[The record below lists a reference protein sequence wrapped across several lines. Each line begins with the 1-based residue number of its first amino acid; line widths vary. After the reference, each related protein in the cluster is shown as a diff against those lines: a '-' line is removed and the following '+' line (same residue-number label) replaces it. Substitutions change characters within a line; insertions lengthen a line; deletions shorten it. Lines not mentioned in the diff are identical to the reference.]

1 MQLKRFAGSVFVVAG
16 LMAGCGV
23 DEVAMEEPPQLDSR
37 EDALVP
43 CYNEEYQRLF
53 YKEPAMINIV
63 GEWYCFC
70 GENSRWT
77 YGYATAYSVYTYRN
91 SCDGPLE

>member
-1 MQLKRFAGSVFVVAG
+1 MQLKRFAGSLFVVAA
-16 LMAGCGV
+16 LMAGCGGV
-23 DEVAMEEPPQLDSR
+23 EAGSEEASPLDTR

-43 CYNEEYQRLF
+43 CYGEEYQRLF
-53 YKEPAMINIV
+53 YKEPEMINIV

-70 GENSRWT
+70 GESSRWT

-91 SCDGPLE
+91 TCDGPL

>member
-16 LMAGCGV
+16 LLAGCGGV
-23 DEVAMEEPPQLDSR
+23 EVGGEETSSHLDSR

-43 CYNEEYQRLF
+43 CYNEEYERLF
-53 YKEPAMINIV
+53 YKEPEMINQV
-63 GEWYCFC
+63 GQWYCIC
-70 GENSRWT
+70 GSGRLT